1 MQRTRS
7 ALTKAQ
13 QDAQFLQEL
22 NHARVPALNTTPE
35 KHVPDEAFMR
45 RTAAHLSSLSMMD
58 AAYLLSQQEMCVP
71 PLKYTFGKV
80 HL

>member
-22 NHARVPALNTTPE
+22 NHARVPALNTTRQQ
-35 KHVPDEAFMR
+35 HVPDVMR
-45 RTAAHLSSLSMMD
+45 RTTEQERLDAAHLLSST
-58 AAYLLSQQEMCVP
+58 QQEMLVP
-71 PLKYTFGKV
+71 PLKQTFGKV

>member
-22 NHARVPALNTTPE
+22 NLERRVPALNTVTTRQQ
-35 KHVPDEAFMR
+35 HVPDEAFMR
-45 RTAAHLSSLSMMD
+45 RTAAQERLD
-58 AAYLLSQQEMCVP
+58 AAYLLSSTQQEMLVP
-71 PLKYTFGKV
+71 PLKHTF
-80 HL
+80 

>member
-22 NHARVPALNTTPE
+22 NHARVPALNTTRQQ
-35 KHVPDEAFMR
+35 HVPDEAFMR
-45 RTAAHLSSLSMMD
+45 RTTEQERLDAAHLLSST
-58 AAYLLSQQEMCVP
+58 QQEMLVP
-71 PLKYTFGKV
+71 PLKHTFGKV